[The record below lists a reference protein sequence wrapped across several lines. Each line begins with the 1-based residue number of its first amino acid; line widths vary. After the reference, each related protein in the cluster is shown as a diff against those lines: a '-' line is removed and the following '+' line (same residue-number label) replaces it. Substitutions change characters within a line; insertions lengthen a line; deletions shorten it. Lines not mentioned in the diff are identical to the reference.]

1 MKICVVILDYKGMK
15 KTIRCLHSLIGQG
28 ISTVCL
34 VDNATYL
41 HESTILAEAESA
53 LPGKDYEIK
62 LLKPSANLGF
72 AAGVNYAIKYLLSGC
87 TVYDY
92 LILINNDA
100 SAPPG
105 MVNKLYQPHLASN
118 SGLLIAPSIK
128 FNGHILP
135 GTWYHRFTGL
145 TLHKQVPGS
154 FQYLSGCCLLIPNSE
169 VRENLFD
176 EDFFMYGEDVQLS
189 WMLQKAG
196 KNTLLLDETYIAHEG
211 SGSSRIGQLFYEYHM
226 ARGHML
232 LAFKLA
238 NSYWEVP
245 ILIIGRML
253 VMPIRALVRTFRYR
267 SLAPIVALC
276 LAFFDLN
283 IRPDQRDR

>member
-1 MKICVVILDYKGMK
+1 MVKLTKLMGIMAIGL
-15 KTIRCLHSLIGQG
+15 LLI
-28 ISTVCL
+28 
-34 VDNATYL
+34 
-41 HESTILAEAESA
+41 
-53 LPGKDYEIK
+53 
-62 LLKPSANLGF
+62 ANLGF
-72 AAGVNYAIKYLLSGC
+72 AAGVNYAIKYLLNGC

-189 WMLQKAG
+189 WMLQKLELG
-196 KNTLLLDETYIAHEG
+196 IM
-211 SGSSRIGQLFYEYHM
+211 FYL
-226 ARGHML
+226 ARGCK
-232 LAFKLA
+232 F
-238 NSYWEVP
+238 
-245 ILIIGRML
+245 
-253 VMPIRALVRTFRYR
+253 
-267 SLAPIVALC
+267 SLHPTPSIA
-276 LAFFDLN
+276 
-283 IRPDQRDR
+283 